1 MITSLKSVFKARL
14 EKYEK
19 LSHDHFDT
27 MEMLISH
34 KDELLDEFE
43 TDDENHPNEQALMAI
58 QRRINIEMEIGDRIK
73 ASWEEANDVLD
84 FIISRQQAD

>member
-1 MITSLKSVFKARL
+1 MITRLKSVFKARL